1 MKRLILAIL
10 LVMLVPAMAFSAG
23 TLTLSSTTDVPPIS
37 KFLTIAGVADAANGT
52 WPALAIDADALVG
65 AMVGGYAAAD
75 HADDTSEEAI
85 EILAAN
91 GDGDGNRA
99 ILVIVKCTETF
110 AATTNKPIF
119 ELGDGSDPD
128 AFAKIGHGGSPNTM
142 SAGDVVTF
150 AGELGEKDP
159 LEITVTNGTGG
170 SEAGKIEAFAVAL
183 PASA

>member
-10 LVMLVPAMAFSAG
+10 LVMLVPAMAFSVG
-23 TLTLSSTTDVPPIS
+23 TGTYTTSYNPDQATNYKHKVLTVVVEEGASLNV
-37 KFLTIAGVADAANGT
+37 GV
-52 WPALAIDADALVG
+52 ADALVG

-99 ILVIVKCTETF
+99 VLIIVKCTETF

-119 ELGDGSDPD
+119 EIGDGSDPD